1 MHTLFFPIR
10 DQRLWRILL
19 ETFLLKWAWLEHWIV
34 SRLNGKDPTLWWE
47 VKKDFS
53 FLATVHDL
61 YWITKFILFMY
72 VDDKSCTMCVLS
84 VCTDSSFLLIMKC
97 TNFGP
102 TEQRS
107 TFCLFWVTF
116 IYLFIFTL
124 GHPNKNTFVKKWS
137 ACIKIYK
144 KNSVIYLWQYY
155 TVLKALMP
163 MGLRKCLKQIIWIKH
178 NGVKNPNWPEANHWP
193 FSRVVKDLTNLGL
206 ATGNKSS

>member
-1 MHTLFFPIR
+1 MACVQCKSLIFIWLSHFVLHTFSFPIR
-10 DQRLWRILL
+10 DQRLWRILS

-34 SRLNGKDPTLWWE
+34 SRLNGKDRTLWLE

-61 YWITKFILFMY
+61 YWITKFFLFMY
-72 VDDKSCTMCVLS
+72 VDEESCTMCVLS

-116 IYLFIFTL
+116 IYLFIYF
-124 GHPNKNTFVKKWS
+124 
-137 ACIKIYK
+137 
-144 KNSVIYLWQYY
+144 Y
-155 TVLKALMP
+155 TGP
-163 MGLRKCLKQIIWIKH
+163 SQ
-178 NGVKNPNWPEANHWP
+178 
-193 FSRVVKDLTNLGL
+193 
-206 ATGNKSS
+206 

>member
-1 MHTLFFPIR
+1 MVLLSKEVLF
-10 DQRLWRILL
+10 
-19 ETFLLKWAWLEHWIV
+19 A
-34 SRLNGKDPTLWWE
+34 
-47 VKKDFS
+47 S
-53 FLATVHDL
+53 FGWHL
-61 YWITKFILFMY
+61 
-72 VDDKSCTMCVLS
+72 
-84 VCTDSSFLLIMKC
+84 
-97 TNFGP
+97 
-102 TEQRS
+102 
-107 TFCLFWVTF
+107 F

-193 FSRVVKDLTNLGL
+193 FSRVVKDLTNLGRKL
-206 ATGNKSS
+206 PGTNPASGHGGTWTQGLWIASPAFLPFGHSASMQTLNKLGIHLSGMSCYKKECLMKRMSELCQIFMSSKLYKCYSY